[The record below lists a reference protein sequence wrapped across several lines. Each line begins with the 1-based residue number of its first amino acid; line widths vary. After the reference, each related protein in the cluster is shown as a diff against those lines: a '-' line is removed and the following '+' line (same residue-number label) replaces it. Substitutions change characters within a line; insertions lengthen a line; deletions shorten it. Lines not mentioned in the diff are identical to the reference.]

1 MVNLTDRYN
10 GGSAA
15 LAVSG
20 MVLCHRE
27 ADFATHCVRGEITDY
42 QSVDAGGACWKHA
55 ISITPLK
62 RSAEWGTATT
72 CPTSVSKTRDKQFNE
87 STNNQ

>member
-10 GGSAA
+10 GDS
-15 LAVSG
+15 S
-20 MVLCHRE
+20 
-27 ADFATHCVRGEITDY
+27 THCVRGEIFDY

-62 RSAEWGTATT
+62 RSAEWCMATT